1 MTKNSENNPRKDKTK
16 GFWDTVKAILI
27 AVVIAFAFRYSVA
40 QPYKIPTGSMI
51 PTLKI
56 GDFIFVSKLAY
67 GLKLP
72 LPFTNYN
79 LITWGQPKRGDVV
92 VFVYPPDPSLDFIK
106 RVVGT
111 PGDTVEVKDDILFI
125 NGQEMPRKPVS
136 DRSIIEDLT
145 PATLSQ
151 AARLYKETLSTK
163 EHWVMELFPFPEN
176 FGPVT
181 VPKGQVF
188 VMGDNRDNS
197 KDSRVWGFLP
207 IENLRGRALFTWLS
221 IDSERWRI
229 RWKRFGTK
237 II

>member
-1 MTKNSENNPRKDKTK
+1 MKNNAENREKSK
-16 GFWDTVKAILI
+16 GFWDTLKAILI
-27 AVVIAFAFRYSVA
+27 AVAIAFAFRYSVA
-40 QPYKIPTGSMI
+40 QPYKIPSGSMI

-92 VFVYPPDPSLDFIK
+92 VFVYPPEPNLDFIK

-111 PGDTVEVKDDILFI
+111 SGDTVELKDDILFV
-125 NGQEMPRKPVS
+125 NGQEMSRTPVS
-136 DRSIIEDLT
+136 DRSVIDDLT
-145 PATLSQ
+145 PAPMNQ
-151 AARLYKETLSTK
+151 AARLYKENLSGK
-163 EHWVMELFPFPEN
+163 EHFTMELFPFPEN

-181 VPKGQVF
+181 VPKGQLF
-188 VMGDNRDNS
+188 MMGDNRDNS

-207 IENLRGRALFTWLS
+207 IDNIRGRALFTWLS
-221 IDSERWRI
+221 IDSEHWRI
-229 RWKRFGTK
+229 RWKRFGSK